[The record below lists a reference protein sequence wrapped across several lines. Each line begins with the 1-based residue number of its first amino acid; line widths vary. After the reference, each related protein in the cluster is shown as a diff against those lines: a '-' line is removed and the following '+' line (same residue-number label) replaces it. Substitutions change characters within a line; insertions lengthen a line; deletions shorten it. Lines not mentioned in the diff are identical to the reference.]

1 MMKTRYL
8 IFQQWL
14 TKAQNSLQKQLEIN
28 QKFSIASRLNFIFAI
43 VIFVIASIAATLLI
57 LSNKVK
63 ESNQKIL
70 EQDLPLAL
78 NSLSMLEQLRE
89 LNNNMLEYAVGEL
102 EEKQEFLLGFNQ
114 LQNYRE
120 RIPKNSIY
128 QSELRDLDTLLE
140 IYKNQSQ
147 ELVFKVYD
155 PYLDEKATKKI
166 QGLLSNVGG
175 QLEKLLTQ
183 LKDEEIRDAGVSKD
197 INEILRDDILGIAYY
212 LEINDVAGD
221 MLAALNRFM
230 LNDERARP
238 YFFERALKFELIL
251 AKLKPLEQ
259 KPHEKVILA
268 EIERLFRVLKSD
280 GEEIMVSG
288 QRINRKEALRAIDEL
303 ENSYFKRTE
312 EILEKLSNAART
324 RVEDSTQALNQL
336 VLLLNVVTLITITIG
351 IVVIVLLVFHSS
363 RAILKPVT
371 KITDAVEYLRRR
383 EGEYEIEQGNY
394 DLEFDRVLSSL
405 RLFQQELIEL
415 DRLRASEAQRNELL
429 EKATAA
435 AESANA
441 AKSSFLA
448 TMSHEIRTPMNAI
461 LGLSHLALQTNLDN
475 KQIDY
480 LRKIEKSGQSLLRLI
495 NDILDFSKI
504 EAGRLVLEK
513 VDFDLEL
520 VLENVANLIGLKA
533 EEKNLEFLFEI
544 EADVPKFVQGDPLRL
559 EQILLNLASNAVKF
573 TEHGE
578 VTIRVT
584 LREVTSDSI
593 ELFFSVQDTGIGLT
607 QTQIQN
613 LFQSFTQAD
622 RSITRKYGGT
632 GLGLAICKRLVN
644 LMGGDIIVDSQ
655 PGKGS
660 NFQFVVAFKP
670 AVTTPEPKIVIPP
683 DLRHL
688 KVLVVDDNNT
698 AREIFFKTLQ
708 SFSLQTNSVATAEK
722 ALEELLQAKN
732 APYDLVLMDWY
743 LRNGMDGIEATRR
756 IRNSQ
761 EIAKQPHII
770 LITAYGQA
778 DLQTEA
784 EQAGVDDFL
793 TKPVSRSV
801 LFNAIARVFGRSES
815 EISLN
820 RTSYSASTNHNQ
832 FQGVQILLAEDNEIN
847 QQIAKELLEGTGA
860 TVSLANNGLEAV
872 AAVRRQ
878 AYDLILMDIQM
889 PEMDGL
895 EATRRIRALGQ
906 DHNPDSLRFRNIPI
920 IAMTA
925 HAMIGD
931 REISIQA
938 GMNDHVTKPIDPSE
952 LFKTLS
958 RYTQKR
964 SVAQQGS
971 RAAQVQGSGDVE
983 NLEGIDTVA
992 GLNRVNGNVKMY
1004 RELLLRFRRS
1014 QANAMTEI
1022 EAAVERGDY
1031 KNARQKTHSIKGV
1044 AGNIGADGLFQAGVP
1059 LEAALAQEQTANL
1072 ATLMAEF
1079 SREFR
1084 KVMDSLLQLESAEES
1099 DSFKP
1104 TLETENI
1111 NRPKEID
1118 KEAIKQRLNQ
1128 LSELLQSDVGQ
1139 ALDYL
1144 GELEAEF
1151 QGTSYWSKFQQLQK
1165 SAIEFE
1171 IDTALQQLRQ
1181 IEQEIGVNRF

>member
-1 MMKTRYL
+1 MKNRYL
-8 IFQQWL
+8 ILQRWL
-14 TKAQNSLQKQLEIN
+14 TKTQDFIQNQLGRDR
-28 QKFSIASRLNFIFAI
+28 KFSIASRLNFIFAI
-43 VIFVIASIAATLLI
+43 VILVIASIAATLLL
-57 LSNKVK
+57 LSNRVK

-89 LNNNMLEYAVGEL
+89 LNNNMLEYAVGEP

-140 IYKNQSQ
+140 IYKNQAQ

-183 LKDEEIRDAGVSKD
+183 LKDEEIRDAGISKD
-197 INEILRDDILGIAYY
+197 VKEILTDDIPGIAYY

-221 MLAALNRFM
+221 MLAALNRYM
-230 LNDERARP
+230 LNDEKARP
-238 YFFERALKFELIL
+238 YFFEKALKFELTL

-259 KPHEKVILA
+259 KPQEKLMLA
-268 EIERLFRVLKSD
+268 EIERLFRVLKRD
-280 GEEIMVSG
+280 GEEIMVSS

-312 EILEKLSNAART
+312 EILEKLSQAART
-324 RVEDSTQALNQL
+324 RVEDSTEALNQL
-336 VLLLNVVTLITITIG
+336 VLLMNVVTMITITIG
-351 IVVIVLLVFHSS
+351 IIAIVILVLHSS

-371 KITDAVEYLRRR
+371 EITDAVEYLRRR
-383 EGEYEIEQGNY
+383 EGEYEIAQGNY

-405 RLFQQELIEL
+405 RLFQQELMEL
-415 DRLRASEAQRNELL
+415 DRLRASEAERTQLL

-559 EQILLNLASNAVKF
+559 EQILLNLASNAIKF

-578 VTIRVT
+578 VTIRVM
-584 LREVTSDSI
+584 LREQTIDAI
-593 ELFFSVQDTGIGLT
+593 ELFFCVQDTGIGLT
-607 QTQIQN
+607 QVQIQN
-613 LFQSFTQAD
+613 LFQSFSQAD
-622 RSITRKYGGT
+622 RSTTRKYGGT
-632 GLGLAICKRLVN
+632 GLGLAISKRLVN
-644 LMGGDIIVDSQ
+644 LMGGEVFVESQ

-660 NFQFVVAFKP
+660 NFQFTVMLKP
-670 AVTTPEPKIVIPP
+670 AVTTPESKIVIPP
-683 DLRHL
+683 DLRYL
-688 KVLVVDDNNT
+688 KVLVVDDNAT
-698 AREIFFKTLQ
+698 AREILFKTLQ
-708 SFSLQTNSVATAEK
+708 SFSLQTNAVATAEK
-722 ALEELLQAKN
+722 ALEELLAAKD
-732 APYDLVLMDWY
+732 APYDLVLMDWF
-743 LRNGMDGIEATRR
+743 LRNGIDGIEATRR
-756 IRNSQ
+756 LRASQ
-761 EIAKQPHII
+761 EIAKQPHVI

-778 DLQTEA
+778 NLQTEA

-801 LFNAIARVFGRSES
+801 LFNAIARVFGRAES
-815 EISLN
+815 KNGLH
-820 RTSYSASTNHNQ
+820 TKSYYATTNKNQ
-832 FQGVQILLAEDNEIN
+832 FRGVNILLVEDNEIN
-847 QQIAKELLEGTGA
+847 QQIAKELLEGTGVQ
-860 TVSLANNGLEAV
+860 VSLANNGLEAV

-878 AYDLILMDIQM
+878 AYDLIFMDIQM

-906 DHNPDSLRFRNIPI
+906 DSNPDSLRFRNVPI

-952 LFKTLS
+952 LFRTLN

-964 SVAQQGS
+964 DVAEQET
-971 RAAQVQGSGDVE
+971 REHGDTETRRHGIE
-983 NLEGIDTVA
+983 NLEGIDVAA
-992 GLNRVNGNVKMY
+992 GLNRVNGNAKMY
-1004 RELLLRFRRS
+1004 RELLVRFRRS
-1014 QANAMTEI
+1014 QADAMTEI
-1022 EAAVERGDY
+1022 EAAVEQGNY
-1031 KNARQKTHSIKGV
+1031 KKAREKTHSIKGV
-1044 AGNIGADGLFQAGVP
+1044 AGNIGAERLFQAGVP
-1059 LEAALAQEQTANL
+1059 LEVALAQEQTANL
-1072 ATLMAEF
+1072 PTLMAEF
-1079 SREFR
+1079 GQEFH
-1084 KVMDSLLQLESAEES
+1084 KVMNSLLQLEPAEES
-1099 DSFKP
+1099 VPAQP
-1104 TLETENI
+1104 TLKIESVEFA
-1111 NRPKEID
+1111 KEID
-1118 KEAIKQRLNQ
+1118 RAAIRESLKQLA
-1128 LSELLQSDVGQ
+1128 ELLQFDVGR
-1139 ALDYL
+1139 AFDYL
-1144 GELEAEF
+1144 GELEAQF
-1151 QGTSYWSKFQQLQK
+1151 KGTNYWLKFERMRQ

-1171 IDTALQQLRQ
+1171 IDAALQQLHQ
-1181 IEQEIGVNRF
+1181 IEEEIGVK